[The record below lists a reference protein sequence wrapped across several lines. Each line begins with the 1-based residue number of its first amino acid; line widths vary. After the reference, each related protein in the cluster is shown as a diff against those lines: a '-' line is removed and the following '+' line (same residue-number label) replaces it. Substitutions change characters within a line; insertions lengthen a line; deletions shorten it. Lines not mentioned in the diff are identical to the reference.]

1 MAVLPL
7 AAAVN
12 RRGRDWLECATS
24 RHWTIAGNLALLA
37 EHIVPALSEQSV
49 EPASDHELP
58 VSDYGYKL
66 DFNISSC

>member
-1 MAVLPL
+1 MSAK
-7 AAAVN
+7 
-12 RRGRDWLECATS
+12 RRKAEVPERVPGRLFRARS

-66 DFNISSC
+66 DIIIS